1 MIRSTTGLVKQAIP
15 ASFVVTLSMIAGCG
29 GAEPDAY
36 GNFEAEEVV
45 VSAEV
50 DGRLL
55 EFEVREG
62 ESLAAGA
69 RVGLVDTIQAAL
81 ERRELAALLE
91 SARSATEQAGAEG
104 RALEAELATAERDL
118 GRTERLHADEAAT
131 SQQLDAAATRVAAL
145 RARLAGARSR
155 TRGSADQAEA
165 VRARVARL
173 EDRLA
178 RSRVTNPVA
187 GTVLGS
193 FAEAGEFV
201 RAGQPL
207 YEVAAL
213 DTLTLRAYVDGT
225 QLANIGVGQEVEVRF
240 DDASERG
247 AAVPG
252 VVSWIA
258 SEAEFTPT
266 PVQTREERTSLVYA
280 VKIRVPNSDGR
291 LKVGMPAD
299 VTLSVG
305 GVDRAE

>member
-1 MIRSTTGLVKQAIP
+1 MIRSTTDLGKRAIP
-15 ASFVVTLSMIAGCG
+15 ASFVVSLSLFAACG

-55 EFEVREG
+55 AFDVREG
-62 ESLAAGA
+62 EALAAGA
-69 RVGLVDTIQAAL
+69 RVGLVDTTQAAL
-81 ERRELAALLE
+81 ERRELAAMLE
-91 SARSATEQAGAEG
+91 SARSATEQASAEA

-131 SQQLDAAATRVAAL
+131 SQQLDVATTRVAAL

-165 VRARVARL
+165 VRARLARL

-178 RSRVTNPVA
+178 RSHITNPVR
-187 GTVLGS
+187 GTVLAS
-193 FAEAGEFV
+193 YAEAGEFA

-207 YEVAAL
+207 YQVAAL
-213 DTLTLRAYVDGT
+213 DTLTLRVYVDGT
-225 QLANIGVGQEVEVRF
+225 QLADVAVGQKVEVRF
-240 DDASERG
+240 DDKSEGFAS
-247 AAVPG
+247 VPG

-280 VKIRVPNSDGR
+280 VKVRVPNPDGR
-291 LKVGMPAD
+291 LKIGMPAD
-299 VTLSVG
+299 VTLPG
-305 GVDRAE
+305 GGADRAE